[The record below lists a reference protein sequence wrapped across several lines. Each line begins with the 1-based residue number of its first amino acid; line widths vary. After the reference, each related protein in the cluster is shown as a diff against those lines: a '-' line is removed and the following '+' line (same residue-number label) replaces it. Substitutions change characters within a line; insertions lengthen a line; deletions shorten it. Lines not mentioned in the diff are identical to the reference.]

1 MPSQNP
7 GSQSGVR
14 EFALASVA
22 GVASALLWVSPAA
35 QTQAAVFLSFFAP
48 LPLFIIGLSL
58 GWQSASIS
66 VGFGFLLISIL
77 AGPGAGLPYI
87 AFIGLL
93 PIVLCR
99 LAHQNWPSPADPDV
113 KEWYPEGH
121 LLTWAAVVIAALFAL
136 TIFMLELSN
145 TDVKA
150 SITEILEPTRGEIE
164 EMLDQQNS
172 AITID
177 QFISWVTAIAPAT
190 LALYLLISHVVN
202 GIISQSLLASAG
214 NRQRPDFSFVDLQLP
229 DWLSIGATIAL
240 MITVLAGNYRFAAGG
255 VAAILLVPHF
265 LLGLTV
271 VHAISRRWMARGFG
285 LGVFYLLL
293 VITGWPVALVLGL
306 GLAEQMFELK
316 RRLEPNLLDGKG
328 N

>member
-1 MPSQNP
+1 MPSQTP
-7 GSQSGVR
+7 GSQSGIR

-22 GVASALLWVSPAA
+22 GVASALLWISPAA

-58 GWQSASIS
+58 GWQSTSIS

-87 AFIGLL
+87 AFIGMV

-99 LAHQNWPSPADPDV
+99 LARQNWTSSSDPNE
-113 KEWYPEGH
+113 KEWYPEGR
-121 LLTWAAVVIAALFAL
+121 LLAWTAMMIASLFAL
-136 TIFMLELSN
+136 TILMLELSD
-145 TDVKA
+145 TDVRA

-164 EMLDQQNS
+164 EMLDQQNA

-177 QFISWVTAIAPAT
+177 QFIAWVTAAAPGV
-190 LALYLLISHVVN
+190 LALYLTISHVVN

-229 DWLSIGATIAL
+229 DWLSICATIAL
-240 MITVLAGNYRFAAGG
+240 MITVLAGSYRFAAGG

-316 RRLEPNLLDGKG
+316 RRLEPSLLDGKG